1 MSRSMTNAH
10 AHARARAHTHTHTHT
25 HTSKHSHQIFPSQ
38 KVTVNK
44 RAMKLQFNSIHS
56 TVAAQIE
63 EFLSSL
69 VRQIKYRT
77 NKS

>member
-1 MSRSMTNAH
+1 
-10 AHARARAHTHTHTHT
+10 
-25 HTSKHSHQIFPSQ
+25 
-38 KVTVNK
+38 
-44 RAMKLQFNSIHS
+44 MKLQFNSIHS